1 MIAVQLKQVH
11 SKYKVT
17 KHLVLYFNTALHLK
31 IPSKMQ
37 WYLPKQFL
45 YILKNRGQL
54 RYYKFSK

>member
-31 IPSKMQ
+31 TPSKMQ

-45 YILKNRGQL
+45 YILKNRG
-54 RYYKFSK
+54 S